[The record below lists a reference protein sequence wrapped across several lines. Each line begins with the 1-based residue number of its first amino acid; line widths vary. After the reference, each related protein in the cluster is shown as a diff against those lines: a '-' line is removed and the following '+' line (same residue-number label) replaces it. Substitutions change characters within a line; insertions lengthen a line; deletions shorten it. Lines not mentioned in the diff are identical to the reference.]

1 MKSLLSLSRRGISI
15 TIALSSFLTPTAT
28 AQRTSTTCDKD
39 CQGLV
44 DMGIAFERASHAHE
58 SLDDFYAIP
67 EDFDASMKPGTL
79 LRVEEHTDIT
89 NYTVP
94 GGLTMSRIM
103 YTSESLNGTIVPVS
117 AFVLWPYAPFE
128 YEHNPHSPN
137 STFSSAHTSSSSS
150 SSTKFPLVAWAHG
163 TSGVFPPCA
172 PSNYRSLQYNFMT
185 AYNLALD
192 GFAVLATD
200 YAGLG
205 VTTLPDGAQS
215 HTWLASPAGANDV
228 AYAIDA
234 ARKAFP
240 STLDADGPFVAMGH
254 SQGGG
259 VSWSFAERQAV
270 HPQAGYRGAI
280 SISPATRVI
289 DEIERAMEVVASA
302 SAEDPGTADVPV
314 WAPTALGLQV
324 KVVAAVTAVYPEYN
338 DAGMSEGAYD
348 RWHNV
353 LKPVGGCLPTDTL
366 AFLGVTEQVRANWTA
381 DPLVREWQD
390 VASAGRKAFRG
401 PMLVIVGGEDALPVD
416 MLEEDVEATCAV
428 AGNEGEGLEMAV
440 YRGMQHFPVIQAS
453 RGKWMRWVNEKVS
466 TLAGHNGGVCGKKT
480 VVQGFNTEYTSHAIT
495 PNWLV
500 TWAPPMEA
508 WKYAL

>member
-1 MKSLLSLSRRGISI
+1 MKSLLPFSMKSISI
-15 TIALSSFLTPTAT
+15 AIALSSFLAT
-28 AQRTSTTCDKD
+28 SASAQESTSTACDKD
-39 CQGLV
+39 CQDFV
-44 DMGIAFERASHAHE
+44 DMGIAFERASFAHE
-58 SLDDFYAIP
+58 GLDGFYTIPDDFDP
-67 EDFDASMKPGTL
+67 SMEPGTL

-103 YTSESLNGTIVPVS
+103 YTSESLNGTVVPVS

-128 YEHNPHSPN
+128 YKTQH
-137 STFSSAHTSSSSS
+137 SSSTCSS
-150 SSTKFPLVAWAHG
+150 SNTSTKFPLVAWAHG

-185 AYNLALD
+185 PYSLALD
-192 GFAVLATD
+192 GFAVIATD

-205 VTTLPDGAQS
+205 VTTLPNGVQS
-215 HTWLASPAGANDV
+215 HAWLTSPAGANDV

-234 ARKAFP
+234 VRKAFP
-240 STLDADGPFVAMGH
+240 ANLDADGPFVAMGH

-259 VSWSFAERQAV
+259 VAWSFAERQAA
-270 HPQAGYRGAI
+270 HPQKGYRGTI

-289 DEIERAMEVVASA
+289 DEIERAMQVFGGT
-302 SAEDPGTADVPV
+302 EDTATVPI

-324 KVVAAVTAVYPEYN
+324 KIVAAVTAVYPEYN
-338 DAGMSEGAYD
+338 DTGMSEAAYD

-353 LKPVGGCLPTDTL
+353 LEPVGGCLATDTL
-366 AFLGVTEQVRANWTA
+366 AFLSVTEQVRANWTA
-381 DPLVREWQD
+381 DPLVREWQE

-401 PMLVIVGGEDALPVD
+401 PMLVIVGEEDALPVD
-416 MLEEDVEATCAV
+416 MLEDDIEATCAV
-428 AGNEGEGLEMAV
+428 EGNEAQGLEMAV
-440 YRGMQHFPVIQAS
+440 YGGMQHFPVIQAS
-453 RGKWMRWVNEKVS
+453 RGKWMRWIKERVS
-466 TLAGHNGGVCGKKT
+466 TPYTPAGHSSHSGGDGVCGKKS
-480 VVQGFNTEYTSHAIT
+480 VVEGFKTQYSSHAIT

-500 TWAPPMEA
+500 SWAPPMEA